1 MVFADYLQL
10 KARKMIPWN
19 GTYTTAIKDDD
30 ELHSN
35 RGFLCLAIYDQLFA
49 VLIRLRRGLEAIDVC
64 IRFGISESTY
74 SRMFATWVI
83 FFVKGVKVI
92 ISVSI
97 KATSFTV
104 DATIIQKAFS

>member
-1 MVFADYLQL
+1 MVFADYLQP
-10 KARKMIPWN
+10 KAQKMIPWN

-30 ELHSN
+30 DELHSN
-35 RGFLCLAIYDQLFA
+35 RGFLCLAVYDQLFA
-49 VLIRLRRGLEAIDVC
+49 VVIRLRRGLEAIDVC

-74 SRMFATWVI
+74 NRTWVI

-92 ISVSI
+92 ISISI